1 MKLAI
6 FATTIAAA
14 GAFTP
19 ASTQR
24 TSTAI
29 NAALSNLDDLKAL
42 AAKSNPVLKV
52 RTTGVIYNSFYD
64 TDAYIVNSIS
74 SSLNKCWLHIRKNC
88 CTNLQH

>member
-14 GAFTP
+14 AAFTP

-24 TSTAI
+24 TSTAT

-52 RTTGVIYNSFYD
+52 SATCVFTIAS
-64 TDAYIVNSIS
+64 TKPI
-74 SSLNKCWLHIRKNC
+74 
-88 CTNLQH
+88 